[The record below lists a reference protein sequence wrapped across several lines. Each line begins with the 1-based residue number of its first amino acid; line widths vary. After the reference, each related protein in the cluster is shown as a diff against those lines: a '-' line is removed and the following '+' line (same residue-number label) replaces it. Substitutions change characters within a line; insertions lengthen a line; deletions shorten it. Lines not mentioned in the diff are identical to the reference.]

1 MKRLIKFICFVLLI
15 QGCVDTTDDNIN
27 TLIPNDET
35 PDEVEGVQLIFPF
48 ESSLCTEGTNI
59 TPTESTVLF
68 EWEPNNNAQSY
79 ILSIENLSTNS
90 ITEYETED
98 FIYPVTIERAIAYRW
113 FVNYVYNN
121 EILESEIWNFY
132 NAGEA
137 IQTYPPFQAEIISPT
152 MAETLPSTN
161 SVTLLWSGS
170 DVDNDIVGYDVYI
183 GTSNPPVVDTT
194 NITVNQLQITVTPG
208 NIYYWKVVTKD
219 AAGNTSESSVFQFSI
234 LN

>member
-1 MKRLIKFICFVLLI
+1 MKRLIKLTCFVLLV

-27 TLIPNDET
+27 TLIPNGEI
-35 PDEVEGVQLIFPF
+35 PDDVEGVQLIFPF

-79 ILSIENLSTNS
+79 ILTVENLSTNS

-98 FIYPVTIERAIAYRW
+98 FIYPVTIQRAVSYRW
-113 FVNYVYNN
+113 FVNYAFND
-121 EILESEIWNFY
+121 EILESETWNFY

-152 MAETLPSTN
+152 IAQTLPSTN
-161 SVTLLWSGS
+161 SVTLQWSGS
-170 DVDNDIVGYDVYI
+170 DVDDDIVDYDVYLSTI
-183 GTSNPPVVDTT
+183 NPPELATSNISASQLTVAVVS
-194 NITVNQLQITVTPG
+194 G
-208 NIYYWKVVTKD
+208 NIYYWRVVTRD
-219 AAGNTSESSVFQFSI
+219 AAGNTSESDIFQFNI
-234 LN
+234 Q